1 MINFSLTALLP
12 AQDVTGDAQT
22 HLGAAHTH
30 TRWVLLCT
38 CVLSLKWPCRKVPL
52 QAQNM
57 HNMGSSVSGHHPVF
71 H

>member
-30 TRWVLLCT
+30 THTLGPV
-38 CVLSLKWPCRKVPL
+38 
-52 QAQNM
+52 M
-57 HNMGSSVSGHHPVF
+57 HMCF
-71 H
+71 ELEMAM